1 MDLVESKETI
11 IMHSNIIQAINY
23 FCTNEMEAFKK
34 SNYYSEI
41 SSLSNT
47 LGFSFILSVNNR
59 IMSNKYP
66 QAFYLGIAVADK
78 QGETVIVDT
87 LDYEHLSYATDIAK
101 IDRNGRIIFRSWI
114 EDEDFIETIEWIIV
128 KLKNMVRQ
136 QTANDS
142 MA

>member
-1 MDLVESKETI
+1 
-11 IMHSNIIQAINY
+11 
-23 FCTNEMEAFKK
+23 MEAFKK

-41 SSLSNT
+41 GSLSNT
-47 LGFSFILSVNNR
+47 LGFSFILSVDNR

-66 QAFYLGIAVADK
+66 QAFYLGISVADK

-101 IDRNGRIIFRSWI
+101 IDRNGRIIFHSWI

>member
-1 MDLVESKETI
+1 
-11 IMHSNIIQAINY
+11 MHSNITQAINY
-23 FCTNEMEAFKK
+23 YCTNEMEALKK

-41 SSLSNT
+41 SSLSNI
-47 LGFSFILSVNNR
+47 LGFSVHLLFDNR

-66 QAFYLGIAVADK
+66 QTFYLGISVADK

-101 IDRNGRIIFRSWI
+101 IDRKGRIHFRSWI

-128 KLKNMVRQ
+128 ELKNKVRQ
-136 QTANDS
+136 QTMDDS
-142 MA
+142 LS